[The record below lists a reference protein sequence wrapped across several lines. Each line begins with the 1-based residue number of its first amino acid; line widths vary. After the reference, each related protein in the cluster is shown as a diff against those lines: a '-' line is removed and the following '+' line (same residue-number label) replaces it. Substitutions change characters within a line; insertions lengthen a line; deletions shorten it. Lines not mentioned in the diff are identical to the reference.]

1 MIIYKDITFDQ
12 IQIIKELWEKN
23 RIYHEKKSEYFGKQY
38 SDVIFEERMNSFAP
52 LDYNHLK
59 ITIAENSE
67 NGKILGYCVSA
78 FEGNSGQPHSLH
90 VLEEARGKGI
100 GKYLMNKHLEWLKN
114 NGCINITVTVSYE
127 NYSTIEFYKSLG
139 FRSDTIEMKLI

>member
-23 RIYHEKKSEYFGKQY
+23 RIYHEKTSEYFGKQY

-67 NGKILGYCVSA
+67 NGKILGYCISA

-100 GKYLMNKHLEWLKN
+100 GNIPLYLWL
-114 NGCINITVTVSYE
+114 
-127 NYSTIEFYKSLG
+127 YSFFKP
-139 FRSDTIEMKLI
+139 FNKLIFSYYLNTKLLCLFIFR